1 MESDD
6 NVSGEFQ
13 RSTRMPLDAVVRLHF
28 QGTVA
33 YQNGF
38 AANVS
43 ATGMFVKHP
52 APPPLG
58 TQLVFEFNLG
68 ADRKPVQG
76 AGEVVWVREKY
87 LGPGQPAGVGI
98 RFLQLDSQSRD
109 HIAEALFE
117 YLEQSL
123 ADDSLLDGNGF
134 PFADEAPV
142 GATATTAGTDAPAA
156 RGTAGVDAA
165 AATAAAAGTASYDV
179 LPTAPASAAAPFRER
194 PDGLDSGLDDADRGP
209 ALTTESHSQ
218 PFDFAALER
227 LPQRAP
233 LPGRSATPPDQGAPG
248 RAERPDPAA
257 ADGRRAFSVFSPLD
271 EADAQ
276 TADIVREALREE
288 APLPSMAAA
297 AAASS
302 ARGGSMRWLV
312 WLILALV
319 GGGGYFAWQQ
329 WGGDRLTADAG
340 APGSTSEAPGEE
352 PLAPAPRRPEPLTAA
367 PEPGT
372 TLAQAVGVDPNAVSP
387 AAAPPLATGPS
398 TAATEEPDA
407 LDSEVERP
415 AAAASDLAADAATAL
430 AADEPPRPPAA
441 PAETASA
448 PASPAT
454 PPANASPDVASAAA
468 APAQRLTGIEWRQSA
483 GTAGET
489 VLVLVGDG
497 AFRTGSFSYSEIGG
511 ENPRVLIKLKG
522 MANPYRGAAP
532 RAPEGAGTLVRGV
545 RTGFHVTATG
555 NEIHVVVDLAQRGIK
570 VVSLAPADSGLT
582 LVLAP

>member
-123 ADDSLLDGNGF
+123 AEDSLLDSSAY
-134 PFADEAPV
+134 PFGQEAPS
-142 GATATTAGTDAPAA
+142 ATAGTPGDGAAEAAPPTTGGAPYEYA
-156 RGTAGVDAA
+156 PVAA
-165 AATAAAAGTASYDV
+165 AA
-179 LPTAPASAAAPFRER
+179 R
-194 PDGLDSGLDDADRGP
+194 PVGDLFGGLEGGSGESDRGP
-209 ALTTESHSQ
+209 EAIAEPYSQ

-227 LPQRAP
+227 LPYRSPTAGAAEASG
-233 LPGRSATPPDQGAPG
+233 LPAA
-248 RAERPDPAA
+248 AERADPGT

-271 EADAQ
+271 EADPQ

-288 APLPSMAAA
+288 APMPSMAAA

-302 ARGGSMRWLV
+302 EQERSNRWVV
-312 WLILALV
+312 WVILALV
-319 GGGGYFAWQQ
+319 AGGGYFAWQQ
-329 WGGDRLTADAG
+329 WGSELLAGRSEADAV
-340 APGSTSEAPGEE
+340 P
-352 PLAPAPRRPEPLTAA
+352 APAASDEPPAARRPQPLNAA

-372 TLAQAVGVDPNAVSP
+372 TLAQAVGVDPNAVSA
-387 AAAPPLATGPS
+387 AAAPPLS
-398 TAATEEPDA
+398 TPAPAPTPDEA
-407 LDSEVERP
+407 DEAED
-415 AAAASDLAADAATAL
+415 AAAERSAPGATNLAADAALAL
-430 AADEPPRPPAA
+430 AADTAPPAFPTDPAPADSQPRPPAA
-441 PAETASA
+441 PVEATAA
-448 PASPAT
+448 PAPAT
-454 PPANASPDVASAAA
+454 PSATAGA
-468 APAQRLTGIEWRQSA
+468 TQAQRLTGIEWRESA
-483 GTAGET
+483 ETAGAT
-489 VLVLVGDG
+489 VLVLAGDG

-511 ENPRVLIKLKG
+511 ENPRVLVKLKG
-522 MANPYRGAAP
+522 MASPYRGATP
-532 RAPEGAGTLVRGV
+532 RAPQAGGALVRGV
-545 RTGFHVTATG
+545 RTGFHVTPSG
-555 NEIHVVVDLAQRGIK
+555 NEIHVVVDLARRGIQ
-570 VVSLAPADSGLT
+570 VSSLAPAETGLV